1 MNQSRNHTAHLSD
14 IAEHIMPGISAYGR
28 APVGRGQHQA
38 FMINTSDIR
47 ESGLDI
53 SSCERVTV
61 EGPDVIAP
69 YQVRPGDVLI
79 NIRGTSFR
87 STVCPPEAEG
97 FVASAN
103 VAIVRLRKV
112 SPLGPH
118 LLQAALASPSG
129 QQALRGISQG
139 SATLGIRPKML
150 GTLTFAIPAA
160 EESARLE
167 AFSKQHA
174 VATRQAEIAT
184 AARTRI
190 LNSLT
195 NNLIQA

>member
-1 MNQSRNHTAHLSD
+1 MNQHRHRTAHLSD

-28 APVGRGQHQA
+28 TPVGRGQHQIY
-38 FMINTSDIR
+38 MINTSDIR
-47 ESGLDI
+47 GSGLDI
-53 SSCERVTV
+53 SSCEQVTV

-69 YQVRPGDVLI
+69 YQVKPGDVLI

-103 VAIVRLRKV
+103 VAIIRLRKN
-112 SPLGPH
+112 SPLGSY
-118 LLQAALASPSG
+118 LLQAALASPAG

-150 GTLTFAIPAA
+150 GTLTFALPVA
-160 EESARLE
+160 EDSARLE
-167 AFSKQHA
+167 AISEQHA
-174 VATRQAEIAT
+174 IATRQAEIAT

-190 LNSLT
+190 LNGLT
-195 NNLIQA
+195 HNLIQA